1 MIQVEFA
8 LKRGE
13 RANDI
18 PEQAQYY
25 NMYIGNKKNNQI
37 GSSTMT
43 RRADLYA
50 PTTTSDGEGGY
61 TTTFALQE
69 TVWGDFRPARS
80 IRTLLEDEK
89 TFYQDAKLFIR
100 YGTTINEEYQVYVE
114 GKMYTIQ
121 SINDVDNAHRFL
133 EINFYG

>member
-1 MIQVEFA
+1 MILPEFA

-25 NMYIGNKKNNQI
+25 KMYIGNKKTNQI

-61 TTTFALQE
+61 TTAFTLQE

-89 TFYQDAKLFIR
+89 TYYQDAKLFIR

>member
-1 MIQVEFA
+1 VYA
-8 LKRGE
+8 KRLGE
-13 RANDI
+13 RVKDI
-18 PEQAQYY
+18 QEQVQFY
-25 NMYIGNKKNNQI
+25 NMQIGQKKNRSVN
-37 GSSTMT
+37 SSTMT

-61 TTTFALQE
+61 STTFALQE

-89 TFYQDAKLFIR
+89 TYYQDAKLYIR
-100 YGTTINEEYQVYVE
+100 YGTTINEEYQVFVE

>member
-1 MIQVEFA
+1 M
-8 LKRGE
+8 
-13 RANDI
+13 
-18 PEQAQYY
+18 
-25 NMYIGNKKNNQI
+25 QI
-37 GSSTMT
+37 GQKKGRDVNSSTMT

-61 TTTFALQE
+61 TTAFTLQE
-69 TVWGDFRPARS
+69 TVWGDFRPAHS
-80 IRTLLEDEK
+80 TRTLLEDEK
-89 TFYQDAKLFIR
+89 TFYQDAKIYIR
-100 YGTTINEEYQVYVE
+100 FGTTISEEYQVYVE

>member
-1 MIQVEFA
+1 
-8 LKRGE
+8 
-13 RANDI
+13 
-18 PEQAQYY
+18 
-25 NMYIGNKKNNQI
+25 MYIGDKKNNQI

-80 IRTLLEDEK
+80 IRTLFEDEK

>member
-1 MIQVEFA
+1 
-8 LKRGE
+8 
-13 RANDI
+13 
-18 PEQAQYY
+18 
-25 NMYIGNKKNNQI
+25 
-37 GSSTMT
+37 MT

-50 PTTTSDGEGGY
+50 PTTISDGEGGY
-61 TTTFALQE
+61 TTSFALQE

-89 TFYQDAKLFIR
+89 TYYQDAKMYIR
-100 YGTTINEEYQVYVE
+100 YGIAINEEYQVFVE

>member
-1 MIQVEFA
+1 M
-8 LKRGE
+8 R
-13 RANDI
+13 
-18 PEQAQYY
+18 
-25 NMYIGNKKNNQI
+25 IGDKKGWDVN
-37 GSSTMT
+37 SSTMT

-61 TTTFALQE
+61 ITTFTLQQ

-89 TFYQDAKLFIR
+89 TFYQDAKLYIR